1 MPTFTVV
8 PVEDVEDGSN
18 SGAAAGGN
26 RPISLGKIFSEEQEA
41 DSAEDP
47 FSGRCKQFFADVL
60 IHKPS
65 FWGFCG
71 CYPSMHCGKYRC
83 AILINCMR
91 HCEIKYDIGSALTQ
105 TDACFDRHM
114 LNTYRHPQGKM
125 QSQR

>member
-41 DSAEDP
+41 DSSEDP

-60 IHKPS
+60 IHKPA

-91 HCEIKYDIGSALTQ
+91 HC
-105 TDACFDRHM
+105 
-114 LNTYRHPQGKM
+114 
-125 QSQR
+125 